1 MTVAALRTKMV
12 AQFACAAVLTAFVLF
27 SIAQA
32 LSPASGELPTPLED
46 FYLLVVLLV
55 PVVVG
60 IVAWRAAR
68 ASLLAL
74 RDPAAGF
81 AESSM
86 VRESSG
92 SLAKLLLRVGLG
104 LATLSFVAGLAALI
118 GGISGLDVAMAFC
131 VLLGLWI
138 CVAAAAVKLVGR

>member
-32 LSPASGELPTPLED
+32 VAPTSGELPTPLED
-46 FYLLVVLLV
+46 FFLFVVLLV

-68 ASLLAL
+68 ASLLGL
-74 RDPAAGF
+74 RDPTAGF
-81 AESSM
+81 AESNM

-92 SLAKLLLRVGLG
+92 SLAQLLFRVGLG
-104 LATLSFVAGLAALI
+104 LAALSFVAGLTALI
-118 GGISGLDVAMAFC
+118 GGISGVDVAMAFC
-131 VLLGLWI
+131 VLLGLWMCI
-138 CVAAAAVKLVGR
+138 AAAAVKLVGR

>member
-32 LSPASGELPTPLED
+32 VLSASGELPTPLED
-46 FYLLVVLLV
+46 LFLFVVLLV

-60 IVAWRAAR
+60 IVAWRAGR
-68 ASLLAL
+68 ASLLGL

-81 AESSM
+81 AESNM

-92 SLAKLLLRVGLG
+92 SLATLLFRVGLG
-104 LATLSFVAGLAALI
+104 LATVSFVAGLGALI
-118 GGISGLDVAMAFC
+118 GGISAVGVAMAYC

-138 CVAAAAVKLVGR
+138 SGAAAAVKLVGR